1 MQLSTLPLFQNEALL
16 VMALTHRSALN
27 EQNGSADESNERL
40 EFLGD
45 AVLELITTKFLF
57 EKFPKQPEGTLT
69 AYRSALVKTTTL
81 AQAATRLG
89 LGNALFMSRGEEA
102 TGGRTNESL
111 LADTME
117 AVIGALYLD
126 QGIEIV
132 DAFLKKEL
140 FTEIDAILENKLYK
154 DSKSHLQEVVQSL
167 GFETP
172 IYEVTTEKGPDH
184 DKEFTVQV
192 LVNGKSV
199 AVGTGSSKQ
208 RAQQDAAQKALK
220 KYPDAA

>member
-1 MQLSTLPLFQNEALL
+1 MQLSTIPPFKNEALL

-27 EQNGSADESNERL
+27 ENNGSADESNERL

-81 AQAATRLG
+81 AQAAIRLG
-89 LGNALFMSRGEEA
+89 LGDALFMSKGEEA

-132 DAFLKKEL
+132 DTFLKKEL

-154 DSKSHLQEVVQSL
+154 DPKSHLQEVVQSL
-167 GFETP
+167 GFDTP
-172 IYEVTTEKGPDH
+172 VYQVTTEKGPDH
-184 DKEFTVQV
+184 DKVFTVEAV
-192 LVNGKSV
+192 VNGKSV

-220 KYPDAA
+220 KYPDAV